1 METHKILHVDSK
13 PNHLDHAGG
22 VLHVAAEGLVVVLL
36 ADHGHGAVL
45 AQAPALLTQRNVRKI
60 IF

>member
-1 METHKILHVDSK
+1 MLNVDSK
-13 PNHLDHAGG
+13 PNHLHHAGR

-45 AQAPALLTQRNVRKI
+45 AQAPALLTQRNVRKL

>member
-1 METHKILHVDSK
+1 MLDLYFKH
-13 PNHLDHAGG
+13 NHLDHAGG
-22 VLHVAAEGLVVVLL
+22 VLHVAAKGLVVVLL

-45 AQAPALLTQRNVRKI
+45 AQAPALLTQRNVMKI